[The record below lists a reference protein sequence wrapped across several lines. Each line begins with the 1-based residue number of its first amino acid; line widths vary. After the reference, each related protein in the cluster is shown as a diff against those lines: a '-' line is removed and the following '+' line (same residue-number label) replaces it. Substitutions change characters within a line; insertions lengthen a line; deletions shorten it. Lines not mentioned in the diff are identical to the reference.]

1 MADNPEI
8 DVAAADESEGI
19 ASDSEQDYPSRST
32 TPPTLEEFDRWQA
45 HIGLQRFGEGLNAAA
60 KAIFPNDGRSRYSK
74 VYVLLLSWGEGDA
87 NSPAPEIS
95 RLSDVFKDIYHFDV
109 EAWTIPSANSK
120 AETSQKITD
129 FINIGGDNDED
140 LKILYYAGQTRLIKN
155 KELAWTRFVDHLP
168 PSPTFFGNAGLIY
181 PSGHKNRNS
190 KYPIIQWSGIQ
201 KSLEHAQSDVL
212 ILLDCNYVGTA
223 SSNQGSG
230 VTELIAASGY
240 GSLAQSVEPFF
251 FTRELETEL
260 RELSKLPSFSIGN
273 LYHNIFCRVHSR
285 TADDAQEQATPVY
298 LSLTQED
305 SKFPRSIRLPTQ
317 QKGVLATSGDAS
329 ASHNSIST
337 DGTFLSPP
345 FQAPSALTSGETPRI
360 AFAIRLKGDFQV
372 EDLSSDLFLEWLR
385 RIPASVADVKIE
397 AGFHSYSSLLIVS
410 VPICMSLYMPKDPA
424 IINLGP
430 ITSFN
435 QVLNLVPNTMPKD
448 LPTPKPDSHVWDHP
462 RQSGNGLEA
471 LTPPLKSTN
480 GTSGI
485 RKTSEVRFRKDAR
498 VIHPNGSQETRPTLD
513 KGYSSHFRVDGSID
527 EYPFPNR
534 LRHSYTVPTD
544 KSHEI
549 PAFGPHTTEAN
560 GPQSKAHAKIRS
572 YTDDPSIKEFP
583 RISKPVELLRN
594 EYDCVVIGS
603 GYGGGVAASRM
614 ARADQ
619 SVCLLERGKERW
631 PGEYP
636 SGFVDAMKQFH
647 VSGDFAPGFLTG
659 AMVEAGDP
667 TGLYHLIVGKGQ
679 NAFVGN
685 GLGGTSLL
693 NANVFLEADD
703 GTLKLP
709 AWPEEIRTRGAEELE
724 QYYKRAAV
732 VLQPEEYPKD
742 WPELPKLNL
751 LERQA
756 EALGWGEKFKRVP
769 QTTRFKG
776 GPNSTGVEMYP
787 SALTG
792 MDCTGINDG
801 SKSSTLVNYLS
812 DAWNWGAEM
821 FCECEVRYIKKHP
834 DPDVEGYLVF
844 FAWHGS
850 NRGAFKENLYEDLM
864 WVHAKKC
871 VFLGAGSIG
880 TTEILLRSQKLGL
893 TMSDKVGTG
902 MSGNGDILAFG
913 YNTDTEVNGIG
924 REYPSPYKP
933 VGPTITGVIDCR
945 DQEHTLDGF
954 VIEEGAVPKALA
966 PLFQTM
972 LEMMPG
978 NQVPKGETLAAK
990 FKHMLAQQGSRF
1002 LGPYFS
1008 KGSIERTQTY
1018 LIMSHDSN
1026 QASLTLKDDKIV
1038 LEFLGVGR
1046 SEHVQYLNDVLKRA
1060 TQAVGGTFVNSPF
1073 YAALG
1078 QQEITV
1084 HPIGGACMSNDGT
1097 GEHGVTNHVGEVFTG
1112 SGKETHHG
1120 LIVTDGAVV
1129 PTALGVNPF
1138 ATITALAE
1146 RSVEYAA
1153 KHRIYRPIDMDTK
1166 NDVLDLLADPHQY
1179 IGEKTFIERKNTKKI
1194 TEATDLVRA
1203 TRAAK
1208 ANGFGFSEVMSGY
1221 IHIGDGLEGDKI
1233 EDYQTA
1239 AKTARGLC
1247 EEARFFLS
1255 VKAWDTETIVNRA
1268 DHRAMLTGTFT
1279 CGGLPGSP
1287 FMVQQGDFHLFS
1299 KDQRA
1304 PSTRNLTYDFDM
1316 TSTGGIDYHF
1326 HGYKVVD
1333 SSVALGPWRFWTAT
1347 STLYVTISETSG
1359 EKRVLG
1365 RGMLHI
1371 KPSDFLSE
1379 IFTLKPSGRN
1389 LWAKASSTIS
1399 FMGYFARQSASLFLA
1414 PLTWQQYPAVTYSG
1428 YINDTSPDQ
1437 TIKIVAMDRV
1447 QTLLHVWE
1455 PRNSTIKTKN
1465 LFMIPGA
1472 SVDQQIFALPTIE
1485 VNAVNYF
1492 TRAGYRVFVTVHRIC
1507 QLMVAENNWTTF
1519 DSRLDIKACYEWIR
1533 KNHGPDPIYTVAHCM
1548 GSVAYSCGLLDGTI
1562 PASWVKGISCSQV
1575 FCNPIWAT
1583 LNMAKVLAGP
1593 IPFDKLYNMLGG
1605 SWFSCSSTRDDSYFQ
1620 QFLNQLLRFYPD
1632 SREEICNNVSC
1643 HRCSLIFGR

>member
-1 MADNPEI
+1 MYSSGRKTEK
-8 DVAAADESEGI
+8 SG
-19 ASDSEQDYPSRST
+19 YPV
-32 TPPTLEEFDRWQA
+32 
-45 HIGLQRFGEGLNAAA
+45 H
-60 KAIFPNDGRSRYSK
+60 
-74 VYVLLLSWGEGDA
+74 
-87 NSPAPEIS
+87 
-95 RLSDVFKDIYHFDV
+95 
-109 EAWTIPSANSK
+109 
-120 AETSQKITD
+120 
-129 FINIGGDNDED
+129 
-140 LKILYYAGQTRLIKN
+140 
-155 KELAWTRFVDHLP
+155 
-168 PSPTFFGNAGLIY
+168 
-181 PSGHKNRNS
+181 
-190 KYPIIQWSGIQ
+190 WSGIQ
-201 KSLEHAQSDVL
+201 KSLEDARSDVL
-212 ILLDCNYVGTA
+212 ILLDCPYVGTA
-223 SSNQGSG
+223 NNNQGNG
-230 VTELIAASGY
+230 VTELIAASAY
-240 GSLAQSVEPFF
+240 RSAVSNLEAYS
-251 FTRELETEL
+251 FTRELETEF
-260 RELSKLPSFSIGN
+260 RELSKLPYFSVGN
-273 LYHNIFCRVHSR
+273 LFHNIYCRVRSR
-285 TADDAQEQATPVY
+285 MAETGQEEAVPACLQ
-298 LSLTQED
+298 LTQED
-305 SKFPRSIRLPTQ
+305 PYLPRSIQLSAHQTDTPSTLHPNPANAN
-317 QKGVLATSGDAS
+317 GAFHTSSTRGD
-329 ASHNSIST
+329 
-337 DGTFLSPP
+337 
-345 FQAPSALTSGETPRI
+345 TPRI
-360 AFAIRLKGDFQV
+360 AFAIRLKEDFKV
-372 EDLSSDLFLEWLR
+372 GDLSSDLFLRWLSC
-385 RIPASVADVKIE
+385 IPESVAEVKIE

-424 IINLGP
+424 IISLGP

-435 QVLNLVPNTMPKD
+435 EVLNLVPNSIPKH
-448 LPTPKPDSHVWDHP
+448 LPSLAPDHHLWDHP
-462 RQSGNGLEA
+462 NQIKNGVRA
-471 LTPPLKSTN
+471 VTPPPHNLTN
-480 GTSGI
+480 GTSG
-485 RKTSEVRFRKDAR
+485 TPTASEVRFRNQAQ
-498 VIHPNGSQETRPTLD
+498 VINLNGTKESRLPLNN
-513 KGYSSHFRVDGSID
+513 GNSSHFRVDGSID
-527 EYPFPNR
+527 EYPFTTG
-534 LRHSYTVPTD
+534 LRHARTVPVD
-544 KSHEI
+544 QSHEI
-549 PAFGPHTTEAN
+549 PAFGPHTTEAD

-572 YTDDPSIKEFP
+572 YTDNPSTKEFP

-614 ARADQ
+614 ARAGQ

-636 SGFVDAMKQFH
+636 SGFVDAVKQLH

-667 TGLYHLIVGKGQ
+667 TGLYHLICGRGQ

-703 GTLKLP
+703 GTMRLP
-709 AWPEEIRTRGAEELE
+709 CWPKEIRENGVKELE
-724 QYYKRAAV
+724 DYYKRASN
-732 VLQPEEYPKD
+732 VLEPEEYPKD
-742 WPELPKLNL
+742 WPELPKLAM

-756 EALGWGEKFKRVP
+756 AALGWKEKFKRVP

-792 MDCTGINDG
+792 MDSTGVNDG
-801 SKSSTLVNYLS
+801 SKSSTLVNYLA

-821 FCECEVRYIKKHP
+821 FCQCEVRYIKKHP
-834 DPDVEGYLVF
+834 DPKVEGYLVF

-850 NRGAFKENLYEDLM
+850 ERSAFRDNLYEDLM
-864 WVHAKKC
+864 WVHARKC

-880 TTEILLRSQKLGL
+880 TTEILLRSKKLGL
-893 TMSDKVGTG
+893 TMSDKVGLH

-913 YNTDTEVNGIG
+913 YNTDTEVNAIG
-924 REYPSPYKP
+924 RQYPSPYKP

-945 DQEHTLDGF
+945 DQDNPLDGF

-978 NQVPKGETLAAK
+978 NQVPQGEGLVEK
-990 FKHMLAQQGSRF
+990 VKHVLAQQGSRF

-1046 SEHVQYLNDVLKRA
+1046 SGHVDYLNEVLKRA

-1084 HPIGGACMSNDGT
+1084 HPIGGACMSRDGT
-1097 GEHGVTNHVGEVFTG
+1097 GEHGVTNHYGEVFTG
-1112 SGKETHHG
+1112 RGEETHHG
-1120 LIVTDGAVV
+1120 LIVTDGAVI

-1153 KHRIYRPIDMDTK
+1153 KYRILEEIDLKTK
-1166 NDVLDLLADPHQY
+1166 NEVLDLFAEPYQ
-1179 IGEKTFIERKNTKKI
+1179 IVGGKKAI
-1194 TEATDLVRA
+1194 QRRNSNKVNDATDLVKA

-1221 IHIGDGLEGDKI
+1221 IHVGKGLEGDKI

-1239 AKTARGLC
+1239 ARTARGLC

-1255 VKAWDTETIVNRA
+1255 VKAWDTHTIVNRA

-1279 CGGLPGSP
+1279 CAGLKGSP
-1287 FMVQQGDFHLFS
+1287 FMVQRGDFHLFS
-1299 KDQRA
+1299 IDQQA
-1304 PSTRNLTYDFDM
+1304 PGTRNLTYDFDM
-1316 TSTGGIDYHF
+1316 TSTEGIDYHF
-1326 HGYKVVD
+1326 HGYKVVN
-1333 SSVALGPWRFWTAT
+1333 SSVALGPIRFWTAA
-1347 STLYVTISETSG
+1347 STLYVTISETRTS
-1359 EKRVLG
+1359 KVLG

-1371 KPSDFLSE
+1371 RPSDFLSE
-1379 IFTLKPSGRN
+1379 ILTLNPSGKN
-1389 LWAKASSTIS
+1389 LWAKVSSTMS
-1399 FMGYFARQSASLFLA
+1399 FMSFFARHSAALFLA
-1414 PLTWQQYPAVTYSG
+1414 PFTWQQYPSVTYSG

-1437 TIKIVAMDRV
+1437 TIKIVAIDGV

-1455 PRNSTIKTKN
+1455 PRAPGIETKN

-1507 QLMVAENNWTTF
+1507 QLMVAENNWTTY
-1519 DSRLDIKACYEWIR
+1519 DARLDIKACYEWIR
-1533 KNHGPDPIYTVAHCM
+1533 QEHGPDPVYTIAHCM

-1562 PASWVKGISCSQV
+1562 PAEWVKGISCSQV
-1575 FCNPIWAT
+1575 FCHPIWST

-1593 IPFDKLYNMLGG
+1593 IPFDKLYAMFGG

-1620 QFLNQLLRFYPD
+1620 QLVNQILRFYPD

-1643 HRCSLIFGR
+1643 HRCSLVFGR